1 MLKKFLISMLG
12 SIAGVW
18 IAIGIGFLAV
28 MGLAGAIAGAISGAS
43 SEGVAKP
50 QKHSV
55 LHLDLS
61 GSMPERHQPA
71 DIWQMLSDAGDGG
84 EALVDVLDAVRIAAA
99 DSKIE
104 GIYIT
109 APMGGLSAGLAARE
123 EIITALRDFKR
134 SGKWVVAYG
143 DAYGQ
148 GDYMLA
154 AAVADSLFVNPMGSV
169 DVHGM
174 STGIMFFAGL
184 MEKMGVKA
192 QVVRVGTYKS
202 AVEPFLLTEM
212 SPASRE
218 QTSVMLDSLWRY
230 ASGVIAD
237 GRDLSVADVNMW
249 ADSIVGAWPASDLPG
264 AGAVTGLRYRRQ
276 ADDCVRALCG
286 LDEDEE
292 LRLVTPSQYM
302 ASRKPVSDSKRHV
315 AVLVAA
321 GDIVDTGDGG
331 IVGEKMVPEIL
342 RLADDDNVAAL
353 VLRVNSGG
361 GSAYASEQI
370 WEALEYFKSKD
381 KPYYV
386 SMGDYAA
393 SGGYY
398 ISCGADRIYAD
409 NSTLTGSIGVFGMIP
424 DLSGLVS
431 DKLGIHISTVSTNP
445 AATSAVP
452 FEPLAGN
459 QLAALQ
465 RSVEEIYDTFTSRVA
480 EGRGME
486 QDSVKLIA
494 EGRVWPGG
502 SALRLGLVDEL
513 AGLRKA
519 VTDIASEAG
528 VDPDKVVYY
537 PRTDGDMFVELMRRY
552 GFEAAAIGPARV
564 DATTLRLLRLM
575 DYLQHMP
582 RVQARMMPIEIR

>member
-18 IAIGIGFLAV
+18 IAIGIGFLAL
-28 MGLAGAIAGAISGAS
+28 MGLVGAIAGSS
-43 SEGVAKP
+43 SEGTAKTE
-50 QKHSV
+50 KHSA

-61 GSMPERHQPA
+61 GAMPERYQPA
-71 DIWQMLSDAGDGG
+71 DIWQMLSEADNGG
-84 EALVDVLDAVRIAAA
+84 ESLMDVLDAVRIAAS

-104 GIYIT
+104 GVYIT
-109 APMGGLSAGLAARE
+109 APVGGLSAGLASRE
-123 EIITALRDFKR
+123 EIVTALRDFKR
-134 SGKWVVAYG
+134 SGKWIVAYG

-154 AAVADSLFVNPMGSV
+154 SVADTILLNPMGSV
-169 DVHGM
+169 DIHGM
-174 STGIMFFAGL
+174 YQASMYFAGL

-192 QVVRVGTYKS
+192 QIVRVGTYKS
-202 AVEPFLLTEM
+202 AVEPFMLDGM
-212 SPASRE
+212 SEAARE
-218 QTSVMLDSLWRY
+218 QTTVMLDSLWAY
-230 ASGVIAD
+230 VGGVIASD
-237 GRDLSVADVNMW
+237 RNVAQATVESW
-249 ADSIVGAWPASDLPG
+249 ADSIIGSWGAERVLE
-264 AGAVTGLRYRRQ
+264 AGAVSALCYRRQ
-276 ADDCVRALCG
+276 ADDRVRELCG
-286 LDEDEE
+286 LDDDDE

-302 ASRKPVSDSKRHV
+302 ASRKPVSDAKKHV
-315 AVLVAA
+315 AVLVAS
-321 GDIVDTGDGG
+321 GDIVDTGKGG
-331 IVGEKMVPEIL
+331 IVGDNMVPEIIS
-342 RLADDDNVAAL
+342 LADDENVAAL

-370 WEALEYFKSKD
+370 WEALEYFKSKG
-381 KPYYV
+381 KPFYV
-386 SMGDYAA
+386 SMGDLAA

-409 NSTLTGSIGVFGMIP
+409 HSTLTGSIGVFGIVP
-424 DLSGLVS
+424 DLSGLVT
-431 DKLGIHISTVSTNP
+431 DKLGINISSVATNP
-445 AATSAVP
+445 DAAFAAPYVP
-452 FEPLAGN
+452 LSGT

-465 RSVEEIYDTFTSRVA
+465 RSVDDIYETFTSRVA
-480 EGRGME
+480 EGRGIT

-519 VTDIASEAG
+519 VTDIASVAE

-537 PRTDGDMFVELMRRY
+537 PRTDGDMFAELIRMY
-552 GFEAAAIGPARV
+552 GSEAVVGAARV
-564 DATTLRLLRLM
+564 DAGTLRLLRLM

-582 RVQARMMPIEIR
+582 RVQARMMPVEIR

>member
-1 MLKKFLISMLG
+1 MLKKFVISMLG

-28 MGLAGAIAGAISGAS
+28 MGIVGAIAGASAETAS
-43 SEGVAKP
+43 KP
-50 QKHSV
+50 QKHSA
-55 LHLDLS
+55 LHLDLT
-61 GSMPERHQPA
+61 GVMPERYQPA
-71 DIWQMLSDAGDGG
+71 DIWQMLSESEHGG
-84 EALVDVLDAVRIAAA
+84 EALVDVLDAIRIAAS

-109 APMGGLSAGLAARE
+109 APAGGLSAGLASRE

-143 DAYGQ
+143 DSYGQ

-154 AAVADSLFVNPMGSV
+154 SVADTVMLNPMGTV

-174 STGIMFFAGL
+174 YQALMYFAGL
-184 MEKMGVKA
+184 MQKMGVKA
-192 QVVRVGTYKS
+192 QIVRVGTYKS
-202 AVEPFLLTEM
+202 AVEPFMLDGM
-212 SPASRE
+212 SEASRE
-218 QTSVMLDSLWRY
+218 QTTVMLDSLWRY
-230 ASGVIAD
+230 AGGVIAD
-237 GRDLSVADVNMW
+237 GRDVTMATVDSW
-249 ADSIVGAWPASDLPG
+249 ADSIISSWSAPRIME
-264 AGAVTGLRYRRQ
+264 AGAVTSLCYRRQ
-276 ADDCVRALCG
+276 ADDRVRELCG
-286 LDEDEE
+286 LDSDDE
-292 LRLVTPSQYM
+292 LRLVSPSQYI
-302 ASRKPVSDSKRHV
+302 ASRKAVSESKSHV

-321 GDIVDTGDGG
+321 GDIVDTGSGG
-331 IVGEKMVPEIL
+331 IVGDKMVPEIL

-381 KPYYV
+381 KPFYV
-386 SMGDYAA
+386 SMGDMAA

-409 NSTLTGSIGVFGMIP
+409 HSTLTGSIGVFGMIP
-424 DLSGLVS
+424 DLSGLVT
-431 DKLGIHISTVSTNP
+431 DKLGINISTVATNP
-445 AATSAVP
+445 DAAVAAPFVP
-452 FEPLAGN
+452 LNAR
-459 QLAALQ
+459 QIAALQ
-465 RSVEEIYDTFTSRVA
+465 SSVDDIYETFTSRVA
-480 EGRGME
+480 EGRGIA

-519 VTDIASEAG
+519 VTDIAAEAE

-537 PRTDGDMFVELMRRY
+537 PRTDGDMFAELMRLY
-552 GFEAAAIGPARV
+552 GSEAAVAIGTARV
-564 DATTLRLLRLM
+564 DASTLRLLRLM